1 MSVQRPALLP
11 GKRLIMPEP
20 KTSSFNLP
28 SLKIPGAEDAAAP
41 VPRAE
46 HSLALPQTGFVRQR
60 LLLRFVPFS
69 KSTLWRRVKA
79 GEFPAPI
86 RLSVGI
92 TAWRAEDVRLWISGR
107 S

>member
-11 GKRLIMPEP
+11 GKRLIMP
-20 KTSSFNLP
+20 KNSSFNPP
-28 SLKIPGAEDAAAP
+28 SLKIPTAADAAAP